1 VNALHKIH
9 AALAP
14 GGLLVDTQ
22 PLDPRPPIEANGRRL
37 GTLDMRDWAG
47 TIAAFDRHFTTVLEH
62 GLYTLEHEIRY
73 VVVDSFDNAP
83 EFVETV
89 SGWRGTRI
97 EPTLAKRAASANP
110 PLTVHQE
117 VRLRLLR
124 RATTNACGSGSRP

>member
-1 VNALHKIH
+1 MDALRKIH

-14 GGLLVDTQ
+14 GGLLIDTQ

-37 GTLDMRDWAG
+37 GTLDMRDWAA
-47 TIAAFDRHFTTVLEH
+47 TIAAFDRHFSTAVEH
-62 GLYTLEHEIRY
+62 GLYTLERETRY
-73 VVVDSFDNAP
+73 VVIDSFDNGR

-89 SGWRGTRI
+89 SGWQGTRI
-97 EPTLAKRAASANP
+97 GSSLAKRAATANP

-124 RATTNACGSGSRP
+124 RASH